1 LLHATDF
8 ADRYERNIL
17 PLLHAGYIVLADR
30 YIYTAYARDIVR
42 GCNPRWVRKVY
53 EFAVKPDIVFYFKV
67 PVDIAVERILS
78 GRPKLKYY
86 EAGMDLNLSNDP
98 YESYR
103 IFQSRIIEQYDS
115 LASSENF
122 TTIDGTMEIEE
133 SQRILRDIVM
143 KMLPT
148 PRVSKIIRGAITR

>member
-1 LLHATDF
+1 
-8 ADRYERNIL
+8 
-17 PLLHAGYIVLADR
+17 
-30 YIYTAYARDIVR
+30 
-42 GCNPRWVRKVY
+42 
-53 EFAVKPDIVFYFKV
+53 
-67 PVDIAVERILS
+67 VDIAVERILS

>member
-1 LLHATDF
+1 M
-8 ADRYERNIL
+8 
-17 PLLHAGYIVLADR
+17 
-30 YIYTAYARDIVR
+30 
-42 GCNPRWVRKVY
+42 Y
-53 EFAVKPDIVFYFKV
+53 EFAVKPDTIFYFKV

-115 LASSENF
+115 LATSENF
-122 TTIDGTMEIEE
+122 TIIDGTMEIEE
-133 SQRILRDIVM
+133 YQRTLRSIVM
-143 KMLPT
+143 K
-148 PRVSKIIRGAITR
+148 IRPSLKTQNNMSGIRR